1 MTLPVPTPMTVP
13 DSVLP
18 HPIPVPVALQRTFR
32 PGEVALVGAGP
43 GDPGL
48 LTVAG
53 WSLLWQADALVYD
66 RLVSQAL
73 LDLLPTS
80 CRRYYVGKASGRH
93 SLPQGE
99 INQLLVRLARHGMR
113 VVRLKG
119 GDPFIFGRGGE
130 ELDFLLKHGVDCQL
144 VPGITAASGCTAY
157 AGIPLTYRGLAH
169 SCHFITG
176 HVQHNGKLDLPWQTL
191 VDPGCTLVF
200 YMGLGSLEEI
210 SRELIAAGRA
220 ADTPAMMVFNGT
232 RHDQRTL
239 RGSLRTLGDM
249 ARHHRLATPTL
260 TVIGQVVGM
269 LADRYVEHPSRI
281 RANLQPTPSSTE
293 PLCG

>member
-1 MTLPVPTPMTVP
+1 MKLPNTA
-13 DSVLP
+13 LP
-18 HPIPVPVALQRTFR
+18 HPITLPPALQRTLR

-48 LTVAG
+48 LTVAA
-53 WSLLWQADALVYD
+53 WSLLLQADALVYD

-73 LDLLPTS
+73 LDQLPTT
-80 CRRYYVGKASGRH
+80 CRHYYVGKASGRH

-99 INQLLVRLARHGMR
+99 INELLLRLARHGMR

-130 ELDFLLKHGVDCQL
+130 ELDFLLTHGVDCQL

-169 SCHFITG
+169 SCQFITG
-176 HVQHNGKLDLPWQTL
+176 HVQHNGTLALPWHTL
-191 VDPGCTLVF
+191 TDPGCTLVF
-200 YMGLGSLEEI
+200 YMGLASLEEI
-210 SRELIAAGRA
+210 SRELIAAGRPA
-220 ADTPAMMVFNGT
+220 HTPAMLVINGT
-232 RHDQRTL
+232 RHDQHTVRGTL
-239 RGSLRTLGDM
+239 RGLGDM
-249 ARHHRLATPTL
+249 ARNQRIDTPTL
-260 TVIGQVVGM
+260 IVIGQVVGL
-269 LADRYVEHPSRI
+269 LAHRLVEYPARM
-281 RANLQPTPSSTE
+281 RANPRPELAVQE